1 MKVIPIQIKNTQA
14 SSLMKIATL
23 WRLKLNDGSI
33 LGFTSFN
40 KDIILEDDSGVV
52 YKARTGFTPS
62 AIQSSEQFNVDN
74 LEVEGFLDDE
84 SITEQGLN
92 SGKFD
97 FAEVIIM
104 KIDYSNK
111 PYRMDKL
118 EELRFGVLGEA
129 KHGLLAYQIEIRG
142 LTQFYQYSVGDLF
155 QPGCRAVLGD
165 SKCKVNLA
173 TYTFTSSVLSVSD
186 NVNITSSLTNEDD
199 YFTNGIIMF
208 TSGLNNGLKMEVKQY
223 KTTDGL
229 IRLSLPLNYQISVG
243 DTFMIVK
250 GCKNTK
256 ESCKTFN
263 NVINYRGE
271 PDMPGMDFLQGGM
284 LQ

>member
-1 MKVIPIQIKNTQA
+1 MKVIPILIKNAQA

-40 KDIILEDDSGVV
+40 KDIVLEDDIGVV

-142 LTQFYQYSVGDLF
+142 LTQFYQYSVGDLC

-173 TYTFTSSVLSVSD
+173 TYTFTSSVSSVSD
-186 NVNITSSLTNEDD
+186 NVNITSPLTNEDD
-199 YFTNGIIMF
+199 YFTNGIIVF

-223 KTTDGL
+223 KNTDGL
-229 IRLSLPLNYQISVG
+229 IRLSLPLNYQIAVG
-243 DTFMIVK
+243 DTFMIIK

-256 ESCKTFN
+256 ESCRTFN

-271 PDMPGMDFLQGGM
+271 PDMPGMDFLQGGT